1 MAGRTANG
9 VATVPAHGGETWDLD
24 DELDT
29 AFLVF
34 MRGGPDVDAVIH
46 IIKQIPDPESK
57 RHTAAMVY
65 GLATAQMSE
74 EQRRRMEEEFQVKSI
89 LEKWVDEA
97 ADKKFEAGRKE
108 GELVRARA
116 SARKL
121 LARGMS
127 IEDVASVTD
136 LTIEEVQA
144 ILQDMDK

>member
-1 MAGRTANG
+1 MAYQRLQNHLESGIWG
-9 VATVPAHGGETWDLD
+9 LD

-34 MRGGPDVDAVIH
+34 MRGGPGVEAVLELIL
-46 IIKQIPDPESK
+46 QIPEATSK

-74 EQRRRMEEEFQVKSI
+74 EQRRSMEEEFQVKSI

-127 IEDVASVTD
+127 IEDVSSITD
-136 LTIEEVQA
+136 LALEEVQA
-144 ILQDMDK
+144 ILQDMGK